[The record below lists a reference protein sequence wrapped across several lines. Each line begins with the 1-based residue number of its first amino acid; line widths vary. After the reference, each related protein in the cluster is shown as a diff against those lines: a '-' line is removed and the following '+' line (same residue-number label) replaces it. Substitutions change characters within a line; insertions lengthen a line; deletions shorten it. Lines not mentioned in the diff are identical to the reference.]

1 MEEKKNVFDYIG
13 ELFATFGII
22 TGIFMIL
29 ILVIGDLASGYSSFF
44 EYGKQA
50 LSINTLF
57 QLLCLS
63 FIISVCRNILL
74 TDRWVR
80 QMSMLVRNILFF
92 LAIVV
97 TLIYNHLAYFT
108 GQGSVYLLYIYYAIV
123 PPYCLIY
130 FVILTNNICRRCPNQ
145 CKKISKFINKFRGI
159 QIE

>member
-92 LAIVV
+92 LAITV
-97 TLIYNHLAYFT
+97 
-108 GQGSVYLLYIYYAIV
+108 AI
-123 PPYCLIY
+123 IF
-130 FVILTNNICRRCPNQ
+130 FVIIFKWFPLFDIKAWIGFIISFVVCSFLAVVISRIRENAENRKMEQALDRF
-145 CKKISKFINKFRGI
+145 KK
-159 QIE
+159 E

>member
-92 LAIVV
+92 LAITV
-97 TLIYNHLAYFT
+97 
-108 GQGSVYLLYIYYAIV
+108 AI
-123 PPYCLIY
+123 IF
-130 FVILTNNICRRCPNQ
+130 FVIIFKWFPLFDIKAWIGFIISFAVCSFLAVVISRIRENAENRKMEQALDRF
-145 CKKISKFINKFRGI
+145 KK
-159 QIE
+159 E